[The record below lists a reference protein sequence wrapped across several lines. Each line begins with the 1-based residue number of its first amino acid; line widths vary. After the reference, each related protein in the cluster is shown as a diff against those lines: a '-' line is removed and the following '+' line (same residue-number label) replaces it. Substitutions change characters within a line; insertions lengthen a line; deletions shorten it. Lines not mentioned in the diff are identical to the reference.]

1 MAEMKTDAAT
11 LTGQAHQFE
20 RIADDLKASIRRVET
35 TAAGLLLAWRGD
47 AGHAA
52 QAAIALFHQAATQQ
66 VKKLNEISTKI
77 WTAAQDYTDTDDH
90 ETGLLS
96 NQMNF

>member
-47 AGHAA
+47 AG
-52 QAAIALFHQAATQQ
+52 FRRC
-66 VKKLNEISTKI
+66 
-77 WTAAQDYTDTDDH
+77 
-90 ETGLLS
+90 
-96 NQMNF
+96 